1 LGIPR
6 TTPAITL
13 LGPTSP
19 VPAVSGPIVIAESF
33 SISNGIATIVL
44 GPNNLTNVGYNGP
57 DGFNNVNS
65 NGSPMDLY
73 AGNRGQGQQ
82 VTLWGWSV
90 ATYFNGLTV
99 TVLDNNPTAGSFR
112 FSFNHANVAS
122 TADTG
127 NTAADISTWSGGAS
141 GSEPGI
147 AGGEHFRVV
156 RIEVDQAN
164 GTDIVYVG
172 DLNVSTTRYVAA
184 LSLAGQLAIEV
195 ASENIPGDRIFM
207 VSTTDTDKVHVSLI
221 M

>member
-1 LGIPR
+1 
-6 TTPAITL
+6 
-13 LGPTSP
+13 
-19 VPAVSGPIVIAESF
+19 
-33 SISNGIATIVL
+33 
-44 GPNNLTNVGYNGP
+44 
-57 DGFNNVNS
+57 
-65 NGSPMDLY
+65 
-73 AGNRGQGQQ
+73 
-82 VTLWGWSV
+82 V

-112 FSFNHANVAS
+112 FYFTHADVAS

-127 NTAADISTWSGGAS
+127 NTAADISAWNSGASS

-164 GTDIVYVG
+164 GTDFVYVG
-172 DLNVSTTRYVAA
+172 DLNVSTTRYAAA